1 MIMKYRINILCGINN
16 LSVRFDKEFN
26 DEFINKLINLLNN
39 FEIKEKD
46 KDYIWLKLEEKN
58 VLIYKHGEILFLG
71 FSEEDVK
78 NILDK
83 VLK

>member
-1 MIMKYRINILCGINN
+1 MKYSINKLCGVNN
-16 LSVRFDKEFN
+16 LSVRLDKEFDN
-26 DEFINKLINLLNN
+26 EFINKLIKILNN
-39 FEIKEKD
+39 FEIKEKNED
-46 KDYIWLKLEEKN
+46 SIWLKLEEKD
-58 VLIYKHGEILFLG
+58 VLIYKYGEIIFLG

>member
-1 MIMKYRINILCGINN
+1 MKYNINKLCGINN
-16 LSVRFDKEFN
+16 FSVRFDKKFD
-26 DEFINKLINLLNN
+26 DEFINKLISLLNN
-39 FEIKEKD
+39 FEIKEKNED
-46 KDYIWLKLEEKN
+46 SVWLKSEEKDM
-58 VLIYKHGEILFLG
+58 LIYKYGEIVFLG